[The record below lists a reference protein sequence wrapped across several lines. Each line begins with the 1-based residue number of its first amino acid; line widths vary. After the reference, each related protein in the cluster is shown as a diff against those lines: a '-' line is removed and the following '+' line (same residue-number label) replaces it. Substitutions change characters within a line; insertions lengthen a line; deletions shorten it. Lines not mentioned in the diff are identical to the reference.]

1 MDKINSAVIQDF
13 LQKIAIANRTKQR
26 TIVISPEE
34 GNELAL
40 QIGFLMAKALENAP
54 VSTANTADVIT
65 LNADGG
71 SF

>member
-1 MDKINSAVIQDF
+1 VDKINSTVIQDF
-13 LQKIAIANRTKQR
+13 LQKISIANRTKQR

-54 VSTANTADVIT
+54 TSTTNASEVIT